1 MRSLLILALAAN
13 GFAASPLIVGG
24 RGGLPVAENRNFLT
38 SALGSSTSRFTI
50 GPTAGVRLPLG
61 LSVEG
66 DALFNRQSLNLGFGL
81 STHVDSWEFPV
92 MLKLTPGDS
101 AVAPVFGAGFSVRR
115 NDGLANIPSV
125 LLTGST
131 SRFEAGFVAGGGVRF
146 KAGPVDITPELR
158 YTRWNRD
165 SLADSL
171 LNVLT
176 QNRNQ
181 VQVLVGVTF

>member
-1 MRSLLILALAAN
+1 
-13 GFAASPLIVGG
+13 
-24 RGGLPVAENRNFLT
+24 
-38 SALGSSTSRFTI
+38 
-50 GPTAGVRLPLG
+50 
-61 LSVEG
+61 
-66 DALFNRQSLNLGFGL
+66 
-81 STHVDSWEFPV
+81 
-92 MLKLTPGDS
+92 
-101 AVAPVFGAGFSVRR
+101 VRR
-115 NDGLANIPSV
+115 NDSLANIPSV

-165 SLADSL
+165 SLADQL